1 MTTLKHYKVP
11 IVLDNGA
18 ASNSEPP
25 MYYHPLGTEE
35 SFGGY
40 GDIEVIDSHQHFWQ
54 FDPVRDSWIND
65 DMRVIQKD
73 FLPENLYPLLQQ
85 NGVSG
90 TVIVQSDQSEEEN
103 AFQLANAASADFVK
117 GVVGWVDLQAEHVEE
132 RLQYYSGF
140 AKMKGFRHVLQGE
153 TNRALMLK
161 PAFKRGI
168 SLLEQYGFTYDIL
181 IFPDQLGYSLE
192 LVKAFP
198 NQRFV
203 IDHVAKPGIKIG
215 HIADWQKAIHDIAQC
230 ENVYCKISGI
240 VTEADWRL
248 WKKED
253 LLPYIDAVVEAFG
266 TKRIMFGSDWPVCL
280 VAASYKQW
288 IDLLKAYF
296 ASFTTNEQA
305 DFFGCNATRFYHL

>member
-1 MTTLKHYKVP
+1 
-11 IVLDNGA
+11 
-18 ASNSEPP
+18 

-153 TNRALMLK
+153 TNPALMLK

-181 IFPDQLGYSLE
+181 IYPQHLRYAIE
-192 LVKAFP
+192 LVKQFP
-198 NQRFV
+198 EQPFV
-203 IDHVAKPGIKIG
+203 IDHLAKPLIKQGELQEWKKNIET
-215 HIADWQKAIHDIAQC
+215 IAQYP
-230 ENVYCKISGI
+230 NVYCKLSGL
-240 VTEADWRL
+240 VTEADWQQWNYAQL
-248 WKKED
+248 Y
-253 LLPYIDAVVEAFG
+253 PYLDAVVQAFG
-266 TKRIMFGSDWPVCL
+266 TRRVLYGSDWPVCL
-280 VAASYKQW
+280 VAASYTQQ
-288 IDLLKAYF
+288 LAVYQTYF
-296 ASFTTNEQA
+296 EQFSNA
-305 DFFGCNATRFYHL
+305 EKEAVFGVNATRFYQL